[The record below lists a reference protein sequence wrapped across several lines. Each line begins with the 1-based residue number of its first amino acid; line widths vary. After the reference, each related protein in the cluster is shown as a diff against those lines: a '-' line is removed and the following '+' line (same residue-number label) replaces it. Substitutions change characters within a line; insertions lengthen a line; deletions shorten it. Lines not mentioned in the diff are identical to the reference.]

1 MNNRIK
7 DIRKYFKLS
16 QTEFG
21 SKIGVTIGVIRN
33 LEQGKTQLESPLF
46 ELFCKTFNVN
56 PDWLLT
62 GNGDMF
68 IQNND
73 SVIDNIKREYSL
85 SDTAAQAITNFLN
98 LSDAEQ
104 NALIETLKKIVK

>member
-1 MNNRIK
+1 MMNRIK
-7 DIRKYFKLS
+7 EVRKCLNLS
-16 QTEFG
+16 QESFG
-21 SKIGVTIGVIRN
+21 KRLGVSRSVINN
-33 LEQGKTQLESPLF
+33 LERNITGLKEPLF